1 MIVTVE
7 SSSSGASSLEK
18 KARQWRKDAYFK
30 ILYGTAVLWGNKVM
44 TMTGDLNDVLWLAQ
58 VHYNMGQY
66 VSAQKLIW
74 NLIDSSAIKM
84 EKYQEVLNI
93 LDDENPFLDRDYNSV
108 DKNTE
113 GGINLE
119 ASICYLRG
127 VAYSQQ
133 SDLDNAKQGTFVN
146 SLKFDEQLEYEEAY
160 FIKMN
165 YISMPKKYE
174 HVIESQEARSELEN
188 KFRLLNN
195 AGILLSHADELYT
208 QC

>member
-1 MIVTVE
+1 
-7 SSSSGASSLEK
+7 
-18 KARQWRKDAYFK
+18 
-30 ILYGTAVLWGNKVM
+30 M
-44 TMTGDLNDVLWLAQ
+44 TMTGDLNDVLWLSQ

-74 NLIDSSAIKM
+74 NLIDLSAVCRFLAAKCC
-84 EKYQEVLNI
+84 YQEVLNI

-133 SDLDNAKQGTFVN
+133 SDLDNAKQWF
-146 SLKFDEQLEYEEAY
+146 
-160 FIKMN
+160 
-165 YISMPKKYE
+165 KK
-174 HVIESQEARSELEN
+174 R
-188 KFRLLNN
+188 
-195 AGILLSHADELYT
+195 
-208 QC
+208 